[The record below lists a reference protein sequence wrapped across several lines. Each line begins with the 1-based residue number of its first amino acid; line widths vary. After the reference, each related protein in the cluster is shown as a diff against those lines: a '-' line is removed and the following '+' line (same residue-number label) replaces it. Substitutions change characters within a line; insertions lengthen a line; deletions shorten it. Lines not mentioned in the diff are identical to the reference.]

1 MLSFWSTFGTPE
13 RIKKKKSGDQHS
25 VVCCQRKN
33 SLKNKNAKGK
43 TFLKHSPS
51 THHYTHSPR
60 VESWDTTGNWKSI
73 FETTNTVMYHR
84 IQTSQGFPFQTET
97 ELHHTTSLN
106 GNWAE
111 IKILHQNKKKL
122 LRFVCLFA
130 KRFSL
135 YESAHISFQHPMT
148 CLTDFNPSDDPII
161 PDSYWLLV
169 TQQTEHW

>member
-1 MLSFWSTFGTPE
+1 MTPRTVFLYVCVSELFVLIRIRGLFGDRKHWRYLTHVALA
-13 RIKKKKSGDQHS
+13 HS
-25 VVCCQRKN
+25 QRHLPCISCLITLPRSDVVIIGGHG
-33 SLKNKNAKGK
+33 S
-43 TFLKHSPS
+43 
-51 THHYTHSPR
+51 
-60 VESWDTTGNWKSI
+60 
-73 FETTNTVMYHR
+73 

-135 YESAHISFQHPMT
+135 YESAHISFQQPMT